1 MATSP
6 DRGFGSEVYRPPASG
21 RTADRERVVRCARV
35 EDAHDSAAKSDAPVA
50 FGSCSLGGMMNATR
64 SGRADETSGRYDF
77 DRLER
82 SIDFL
87 IDEHQ
92 RLSAEKEAL
101 LGELRE
107 RELRIAMLEA
117 RLESE
122 RSQRATA
129 VELVDKVLSRLQQLQ
144 ASVFP
149 GTERV

>member
-1 MATSP
+1 
-6 DRGFGSEVYRPPASG
+6 
-21 RTADRERVVRCARV
+21 
-35 EDAHDSAAKSDAPVA
+35 
-50 FGSCSLGGMMNATR
+50 MMNATR